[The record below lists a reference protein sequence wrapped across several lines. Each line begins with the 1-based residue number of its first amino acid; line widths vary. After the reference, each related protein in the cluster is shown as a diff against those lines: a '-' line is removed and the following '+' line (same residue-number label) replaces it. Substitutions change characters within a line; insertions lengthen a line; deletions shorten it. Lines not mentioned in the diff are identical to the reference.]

1 MKIDFGMPKLDKE
14 ENEPAELQAEKK
26 GAFGIEYDPDEMID
40 EANIELHEEIEQEK
54 EEQIAKMQMSI
65 SEK

>member
-40 EANIELHEEIEQEK
+40 EANIELHEEIE
-54 EEQIAKMQMSI
+54 
-65 SEK
+65 